1 MWRTRK
7 GTFTLALLCCVTLTS
22 VSCGTAGT
30 SADVQVPDPASPPKF
45 LSDGFESGNFSKW
58 SFVTADVAINTD
70 PAFARTGVRSSRMHY
85 SLCSTCGAE
94 HQDSNRFI
102 ELDFDSRNG
111 HPNGIQHVFVRGWVY
126 FKTPEPGGSI
136 AVQRKLFYIKSPSGA
151 GGVPNYYWGVILTSD
166 GIVATPNKVQLY
178 LLVGN
183 SGVGGGSTRI
193 WTGDGPSEE
202 LAFDRWYDIQ
212 IEVRAN
218 TPGVND
224 GRIALWLD
232 GRKVFEND
240 AMNLRLDSSLA
251 ISRVE
256 IGNQADRFDYLPVE
270 EYRYWDEL
278 RVSDSFI
285 P

>member
-1 MWRTRK
+1 MWQAPQ
-7 GTFTLALLCCVTLTS
+7 GTLTLVLVCS
-22 VSCGTAGT
+22 LLLSAVSCGTGISSEEQAL
-30 SADVQVPDPASPPKF
+30 VPASPPKF
-45 LSDGFESGNFSKW
+45 LSDGFESGDFSKW
-58 SFVTADVAINTD
+58 SFVTADVSINSD
-70 PAFARTGVRSSRMHY
+70 PALVRSGTHSSRMHY

-94 HQDSNRFI
+94 HQDSNRFM

-111 HPNGIQHVFVRGWVY
+111 FTNGVAHVFVRGWVY

-166 GIVATPNKVQLY
+166 GIASTPNKIQLY
-178 LLVGN
+178 LLIAN
-183 SGVGGGSTRI
+183 YGVGGSSTRV
-193 WTGDGPSEE
+193 WTGADPSQE
-202 LAFDRWYDIQ
+202 LEFNRWYDIQ
-212 IEVRAN
+212 IEVGAN
-218 TPGVND
+218 TPGIGD

-232 GRKVFEND
+232 GKKVFEND
-240 AMNLRLDSSLA
+240 ALNIRLDSTLA
-251 ISRVE
+251 MSRVE